1 MDLQQIRC
9 ISYLENNVLLYCGI
23 RAMYERRKAEPN
35 KETDCAP
42 WPNESSFK
50 SYVEKLREESQK
62 SLEDYDGKPL
72 RQNEF
77 ANFFRFL
84 QEDMRVVYGER
95 ENDAIILR
103 TARMLCLY
111 DCLKM
116 IAEQS
121 YKEERNSNIPYLFE
135 RLCNCMNLIAE
146 SNMCYL
152 FLCKNATCT
161 RLANSGYDESVY
173 ECALNEAD
181 FTEIH
186 SFWEAN
192 KAKRGNESEETKT
205 EAKQLPALV
214 GETLFCMNTW
224 KKSEHERNYS
234 NNRILALRLGVPGE
248 EKEKIYIVFQYSENE
263 GALQEPPDAMDATP
277 ETAAGALKPVDL
289 NRMRDILFL
298 KERLTKYTGKYI
310 NTLILSQ
317 ATCRYVCPLGAG
329 NRLNIL
335 HLTDLHIKATDKS
348 ALEPIFSGFPR
359 LYKKTGTPNAENDNS
374 ADDDEDTYDLAV
386 ITGDVIQ
393 GRCSAGEMEENYRV
407 AEKLLFTL
415 AKRLWSYDG
424 GKRLRADWKKR
435 FVIIP
440 GNHDYA
446 AMNELEVVRQKGARN
461 SSAGRAAGKEGGPM
475 VKFAYYIHFLSR
487 FLGVDIGTLVDDG
500 LNSIFYYDQM
510 QLNMLALNTCSG
522 AGPLRNNKVHIDGAY
537 LDKLKKV
544 GRFDSGITICLAH
557 HTENYKPDYA
567 VDRYYTPEAWE
578 KAEACVKEF
587 RKLLA
592 LDVSKDRDALKI
604 KLKQLRDM
612 LDSSGFKSDDAF
624 AVDFEHYEKNY
635 LNRTDERC
643 EAIRS
648 AMMRDDNMEKADY
661 SNNKEIFDELK
672 KKTNVKITLGGHI
685 HEVRADVGCDCYEG
699 ARFFDNGDYQFAVL
713 SIDIASNKYD
723 WQPCVRGTQTKP
735 SEDKCFK
742 AAQCAQIKV
751 PFK

>member
-1 MDLQQIRC
+1 MDLQQIRYT
-9 ISYLENNVLLYCGI
+9 SYLENNVLLYRGI
-23 RAMYERRKAEPN
+23 RAMYEHQKAEPN

-42 WPNESSFK
+42 WPNESNFK
-50 SYVEKLREESQK
+50 SYVEKLKKESQK
-62 SLEDYDGKPL
+62 SSEDNDGNTL
-72 RQNEF
+72 RKNEF
-77 ANFFRFL
+77 RNFFRFL
-84 QEDMRVVYGER
+84 QEDMRVVYGKWG
-95 ENDAIILR
+95 NNAIILR
-103 TARMLCLY
+103 VARMLCLY

-152 FLCKNATCT
+152 FLCKNGACT
-161 RLANSGYDESVY
+161 HLANSGYDETMY
-173 ECALNEAD
+173 EYTLNEAD

-186 SFWEAN
+186 SFWETY
-192 KAKRGNESEETKT
+192 KTKRRNGSEEANTN
-205 EAKQLPALV
+205 AKQLPALV

-224 KKSEHERNYS
+224 KKSEYERNYS

-248 EKEKIYIVFQYSENE
+248 EKEKIYIVFQYSENK
-263 GALQEPPDAMDATP
+263 GALPETSDAMDATP
-277 ETAAGALKPVDL
+277 KAIDSVLKPLDL

-298 KERLTKYTGKYI
+298 KERLTKYTVKYI

-335 HLTDLHIKATDKS
+335 HLTDLHIKAADKA

-359 LYKKTGTPNAENDNS
+359 LYKETGTPNTENDNS
-374 ADDDEDTYDLAV
+374 ADNEEDTYDLAV

-407 AEKLLFTL
+407 AEELLFAL

-461 SSAGRAAGKEGGPM
+461 TSAGRAAGKEGSPM

-500 LNSIFYYDQM
+500 LNSVFYYDQM

-567 VDRYYTPEAWE
+567 VDRYYTPGAWQ
-578 KAEACVKEF
+578 KAEACVREF

-592 LDVSKDRDALKI
+592 LDVAKDRAALII
-604 KLKQLRDM
+604 KLKQLRNM

-635 LNRTDERC
+635 RNRTDERC

-648 AMMRDDNMEKADY
+648 AMMRDENMEKADY

-672 KKTNVKITLGGHI
+672 EISNVKITLGGHI

-699 ARFFDNGDYQFAVL
+699 ARFFDNGDYQYAVL
-713 SIDIASNKYD
+713 SIDTALKRYD
-723 WQPCVRGTQTKP
+723 WRPCVRGTQTKP
-735 SEDKCFK
+735 SKNKCFK
-742 AAQCAQIKV
+742 AAQCAQINV
-751 PFK
+751 TFK